1 MKNII
6 YITLI
11 INIFILFTSLTNNIN
26 EIMYYK
32 RIYSNNDIIGVL
44 KIKDTNINTIIV
56 RSNDNSYY
64 LNHSIDNNYNIL
76 GGIFMDYR
84 TNFNSSKIIIYGHNS
99 KSENTIF
106 KELENYLD
114 KDYYN
119 KHKFIEIYDG
129 IKVYTYK
136 IYSIK
141 IVNDDSHIYLDNNA
155 SDKILVLQTCN
166 YTTNG
171 KYLLIISKLINI
183 STKI

>member
-1 MKNII
+1 
-6 YITLI
+6 
-11 INIFILFTSLTNNIN
+11 
-26 EIMYYK
+26 
-32 RIYSNNDIIGVL
+32 
-44 KIKDTNINTIIV
+44 
-56 RSNDNSYY
+56 
-64 LNHSIDNNYNIL
+64 
-76 GGIFMDYR
+76 MDYR

-119 KHKFIEIYDG
+119 KHKFIEIYDE

-136 IYSIK
+136 IYSIN

-171 KYLLIISKLINI
+171 KYLLVISKLINI